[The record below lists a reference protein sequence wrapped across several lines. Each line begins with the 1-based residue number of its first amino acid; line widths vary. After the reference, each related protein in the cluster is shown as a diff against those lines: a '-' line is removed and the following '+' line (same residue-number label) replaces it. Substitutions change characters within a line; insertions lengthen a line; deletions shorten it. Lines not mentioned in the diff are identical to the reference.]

1 MSELYKTTFQP
12 YRWVFSLENHSL
24 RAGLPQEL
32 PVVDAVWHVSLL
44 ESEGDLILRHSH
56 SFSSIAAAK
65 EFRPKRVEV
74 TAAPLRRPPAPMPGY
89 NPMMRHMQAPPSLP
103 PAAAC
108 KHYAA
113 GDGARRY
120 SNDTGLEDQ
129 QVICR
134 VLLGPLWH
142 VAAVLSASS
151 LAHMVLCTWS
161 APTCTGA
168 MVAAAEMAAASWRL
182 SWRMSL
188 EEQGL
193 EGYWHSGCSWRAAT
207 PAEIRAEQLAARG
220 ARDHVI
226 HEILPRT
233 YITSMYARFCLLS
246 RAEFAIRAALFVCE
260 YVRTLP
266 RPAVVCV
273 PWPSGA

>member
-1 MSELYKTTFQP
+1 M
-12 YRWVFSLENHSL
+12 
-24 RAGLPQEL
+24 
-32 PVVDAVWHVSLL
+32 VDAVWHVSLL

-56 SFSSIAAAK
+56 SFSSLAAAK

-89 NPMMRHMQAPPSLP
+89 NPMMRHVQAPPSLP

-129 QVICR
+129 QVIRR
-134 VLLGPLWH
+134 VLLE
-142 VAAVLSASS
+142 AAVARGGRPKRLVFGPHGAM
-151 LAHMVLCTWS
+151 HMVGTYLYGS
-161 APTCTGA
+161 HGGG
-168 MVAAAEMAAASWRL
+168 R
-182 SWRMSL
+182 RDGRGKL
-188 EEQGL
+188 EAFVEDELGVKEQGL

-233 YITSMYARFCLLS
+233 YITLMYARFCLLS